1 MNISGVVAKFQKER
15 KKLLKDLARVDG
27 VLTALGHSARD
38 AFEKGRKKYAHSAKA
53 RQAISR
59 AQKRRWKKFKKANA
73 GKV

>member
-1 MNISGVVAKFQKER
+1 VNISGVVAKFQRER

-27 VLTALGHSARD
+27 VLTALGHSARG

-59 AQKRRWKKFKKANA
+59 AQKRRWAKVKAA
-73 GKV
+73 RS

>member
-1 MNISGVVAKFQKER
+1 MNISGVVTKFQKER
-15 KKLLKDLARVDG
+15 KKLLRDLARVDG

-59 AQKRRWKKFKKANA
+59 AQKRRWAKVKAA
-73 GKV
+73 KS